1 MSNIN
6 SILSMGSSARS
17 LNQLN
22 ANTRSMGKSFERL
35 ATGNAI
41 NRASDSPSGLVASEH
56 MLGKLSSIQAE
67 ITSID
72 RRSSSLN
79 IQDGRLSATLSNVGE
94 LDSLVVQGANAGGL
108 SSGELGA
115 IQTQVEGVL
124 TGIGRSSSEAGM
136 NILSSVTTDM
146 VVGTDEVTGDPITE
160 TVSLSDLSRV
170 METDPEA
177 AQRLVDGARD
187 VVVTAQAEAGIEAR
201 AADSERRVLQEEQI
215 NIARA
220 NSQVRDTDYAAE
232 GSKLVRSEILTQA
245 SIYTILAERQSAESV
260 LGLLADVFV

>member
-1 MSNIN
+1 MSSIN
-6 SILSMGSSARS
+6 SILSMGSSTRS
-17 LNQLN
+17 LNQFN
-22 ANTRSMGKSFERL
+22 ANTRSMGQSFERL

-79 IQDGRLSATLSNVGE
+79 IQDGRLSATLSNISE
-94 LDSLVVQGANAGGL
+94 LDSLVVQGANTGAM
-108 SSGELGA
+108 SDAELGA

-124 TGIGRSSSEAGM
+124 TGIGRSSADAGM

-170 METDPEA
+170 METDPQA

-187 VVVTAQAEAGIEAR
+187 AVVTARAEAGIEAR

-220 NSQVRDTDYAAE
+220 NSQIRDTDYAAE
-232 GSKLVRSEILTQA
+232 GSNLVRSQILTQA
-245 SIYTILAERQSAESV
+245 SVYTILAERQNAESV